1 MITIR
6 RRPRWVARRTRTA
19 TAAVATAIAVATA
32 VTGSVIGLAQAD
44 PEATVD
50 SASPVDTTT
59 SAPTTS
65 TGTGTAAA
73 ASAGGGAPG
82 TVYANRQIPGSRLY
96 AGAGSG
102 HQFTY
107 WSVGADDQP
116 HLSTGSLYLP
126 TRPAPRGGYPV
137 VALAHGSRGIAD
149 DCAPSVHPTDA
160 DLDQLRTWLGRGYAV
175 VGTDYAGL
183 GTSGTPQYFDL
194 QATARNI
201 VDAVAA
207 GHDIS
212 DQLSKKWAVVG
223 EGQGASAA
231 VVLARGVSGA
241 RSAGLDYRGSAAT
254 SIPAEFAS
262 VIGKLGP
269 TTTVTAPPVWVADAL
284 YTLAAIGEAHPEV
297 GLSAY
302 LTDTGRTWVAKAK
315 DLCVGD
321 LTRAATGLDLG
332 SLFSKPLAGNTDLTT
347 LLTSASTLPTRGF
360 TRPVLMSQTLQDS
373 AVIVPLTLKYI
384 TDARADRLVDG
395 RTYLTPIGSQAETMS
410 DNDVRAFV
418 ARVTR

>member
-19 TAAVATAIAVATA
+19 TAAVATVIAVATG

-44 PEATVD
+44 PEAAVD
-50 SASPVDTTT
+50 SASPADTTT

-65 TGTGTAAA
+65 TGTAAMT
-73 ASAGGGAPG
+73 AGGQPG
-82 TVYANRQIPGSRLY
+82 TVYANREIPGSRLY
-96 AGAGSG
+96 AGAGRG
-102 HQFTY
+102 YQFTY
-107 WSVGADDQP
+107 WSVGADAQP

-126 TRPAPRGGYPV
+126 TRSAPRGGYPV

-149 DCAPSVHPTDA
+149 ECAPSVHPTDA
-160 DLDQLRTWLGRGYAV
+160 DLDALRTWLSRGYAV

-212 DQLSKKWAVVG
+212 DQLSRRWAVVG

-241 RSAGLDYRGSAAT
+241 RSADMDYRGSAAT

-269 TTTVTAPPVWVADAL
+269 ATTITAPPVWVADAL
-284 YTLAAIGEAHPEV
+284 YTLAAIGETHPEV
-297 GLSAY
+297 GLNAY
-302 LTDTGRTWVAKAK
+302 LTDTGRSWVAKAK

-332 SLFSKPLAGNTDLTT
+332 SLFSKPLSGNTDLTT

-384 TDARADRLVDG
+384 TDARTDRLVDG
-395 RTYLTPIGSQAETMS
+395 RTYLTPVASQAESMS